1 MMSLQ
6 DLNYT
11 ASDLTSEI
19 KEQLA
24 EMPRLKALLDEA
36 QARFQ
41 ASPYA
46 DAVECSECG
55 GAGRHMVSYNVGY
68 DEWDSDEELCEY
80 CLLEGVYPWDIKT
93 EWFDE
98 EATKASLDPDLDE
111 DELEDELQD
120 LLRDQASDLEVEAP
134 QVIKDYKKASYAFV
148 FIPHEIHQK
157 LSLLKRHCET
167 SGVDTSWVDEALEEV
182 ESLIG

>member
-11 ASDLTSEI
+11 APDLKAEI

-24 EMPRLKALLDEA
+24 FAIGLKAQMDA
-36 QARFQ
+36 AAARFQ

-46 DAVECSECG
+46 DAKECSECG

-68 DEWDSDEELCEY
+68 DEYDHDEELCDH
-80 CLLEGVYPWDIKT
+80 CVMEGFYPWDVNRS
-93 EWFDE
+93 WFDE
-98 EATKASLDPDLDE
+98 DAAKASLDPTLDE
-111 DELEDELQD
+111 DEREDELQD
-120 LLRDQASDLEVEAP
+120 LLRDQALDLEVEAP
-134 QVIKDYKKASYAFV
+134 QVIKDYTKASYAFV